1 MTQRRFFWDVA
12 APIGQVDQEY
22 GILGGGGGTCAYGVY
37 IVATPPPPRE
47 PPLGLS
53 PTTKL
58 SVPQPSSV
66 GDLET
71 IKEVVGLTNF
81 QEIAPNPA
89 FAIALA
95 NATFRITKEEP
106 TLDTPQKRQPQ

>member
-1 MTQRRFFWDVA
+1 MAYW
-12 APIGQVDQEY
+12 
-22 GILGGGGGTCAYGVY
+22 GGGETCAYGVY